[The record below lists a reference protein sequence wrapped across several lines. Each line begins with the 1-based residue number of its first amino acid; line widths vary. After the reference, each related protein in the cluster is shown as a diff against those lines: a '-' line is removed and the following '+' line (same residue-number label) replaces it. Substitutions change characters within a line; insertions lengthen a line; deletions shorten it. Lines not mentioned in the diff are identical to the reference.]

1 MHVGLLDRIRWAF
14 ICCGQT
20 LGTYGLAIG
29 FAVACGGVSAYVACL
44 CVAETDRWLAPFGGS
59 NFYMPG
65 FGRIGSFLR
74 NIDDE
79 MNTMM
84 QALPIE
90 PCFVRF

>member
-1 MHVGLLDRIRWAF
+1 
-14 ICCGQT
+14 
-20 LGTYGLAIG
+20 
-29 FAVACGGVSAYVACL
+29 
-44 CVAETDRWLAPFGGS
+44 
-59 NFYMPG
+59 MPG